1 MLPRLVAALGKTT
14 WVRHTIV
21 GMSGESLVSVRSLHR
36 RYGNLHAVKGV
47 SFELH
52 RGEVL
57 GLLGPNGAGKT
68 TTMQMLCGALAPS
81 AGEILIDGESLLD
94 SPRSTKRKIGYLPER
109 PPLYPEL
116 SIDEYLRFCARLRR
130 VEAAAVPLAMQ
141 RVKSRCGLEGMG
153 RRLIANL
160 SKGYQQ
166 RVGIAQAIIHEPQ
179 VVVLDEPTS
188 GLDPNQIREIRALI
202 SELGE
207 DHAVVLST
215 HILAEVQALCQRVQ
229 ILCDGQIALNE
240 RLDVLNQAGRS
251 LRAAFRRPPEA
262 SELEDIAGVSRVE
275 AVDQRRFRL
284 FHDPGGNVAGMLTE
298 RSVQE
303 RWGLF
308 ELIPEQRGLEEIF
321 VSITSGGGARASGA
335 PPDGASK

>member
-1 MLPRLVAALGKTT
+1 
-14 WVRHTIV
+14 
-21 GMSGESLVSVRSLHR
+21 
-36 RYGNLHAVKGV
+36 
-47 SFELH
+47 
-52 RGEVL
+52 VL

-94 SPRSTKRKIGYLPER
+94 SPVTTKRKIGYLPER

-130 VEAAAVPLAMQ
+130 VEAAAVPVAMQ
-141 RVKSRCGLEGMG
+141 KAKSRCGLEDMG

-166 RVGIAQAIIHEPQ
+166 RVGIAQAIIHDPQ

-188 GLDPNQIREIRALI
+188 ALDPNQIREIRALI
-202 SELGE
+202 KELGE

-215 HILAEVQALCQRVQ
+215 HILAEVQTLCHRVQ
-229 ILCDGQIALNE
+229 ILCEGQIALNE
-240 RLDVLNQAGRS
+240 RMDELNQSSGS

-262 SELEDIAGVSRVE
+262 AELEDIAGVSRVDP
-275 AVDQRRFRL
+275 VDEHRFRL
-284 FHDPGGNVAGMLTE
+284 FHDPDGNVAGMLAE
-298 RSVQE
+298 RSVQQ

-308 ELIPEQRGLEEIF
+308 ELIPEHRGLEEIF
-321 VSITSGGGARASGA
+321 VSITSGEGAQDSAA
-335 PPDGASK
+335 PPGGPSS